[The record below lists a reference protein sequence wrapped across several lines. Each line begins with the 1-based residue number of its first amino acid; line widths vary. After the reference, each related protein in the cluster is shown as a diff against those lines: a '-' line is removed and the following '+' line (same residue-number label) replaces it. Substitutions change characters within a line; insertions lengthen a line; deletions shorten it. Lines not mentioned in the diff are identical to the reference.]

1 MENDELE
8 NELNNVENEEESE
21 SCDCENCNYPDF
33 CLEPNQELMQAGVA
47 EGSSLLGFA
56 GALNILELSE
66 KNIVDLLKLKM
77 TLQYELEVTKL
88 QLEASKYLSDTENN
102 KVSI

>member
-1 MENDELE
+1 MGNEELE
-8 NELNNVENEEESE
+8 NELDDIENEEDSE

-33 CLEPNQELMQAGVA
+33 CLEPNEELMRDGA
-47 EGSSLLGFA
+47 EEGYSLLGFV
-56 GALNILELSE
+56 GVLNVLELSE